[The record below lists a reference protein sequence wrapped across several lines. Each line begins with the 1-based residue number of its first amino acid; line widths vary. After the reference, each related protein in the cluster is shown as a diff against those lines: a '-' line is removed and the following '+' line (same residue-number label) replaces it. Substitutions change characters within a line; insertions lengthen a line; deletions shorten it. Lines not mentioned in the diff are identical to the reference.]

1 MSIIQFLRILAARWK
16 MIFGTM
22 LACLAVA
29 TVIAMLLPKR
39 YPASARVMLD
49 IVKPDPVTGQTVG
62 GRDTRGYVR
71 TQVELIKDMRVAGAV
86 VDKLGLAN
94 DPTNIAAYEA
104 TGRTAADGGIRAW
117 LGQQIINNT
126 DAGLVSNSSILE
138 ITYQTSDR
146 ERAKQ
151 IVNVIRDAYIDT
163 SLKFRTDTAGRSSEW
178 FREQA
183 EKNRESLRAAENEL
197 SAFMTKNDIVIV
209 GGVDG
214 DTAKLAGLQ
223 ASLQAARG
231 QQSMADAAVAGR
243 LATDPVADQ
252 LQTQL
257 SQIDDQMALAAARLG
272 PEHPSYKAM
281 QAQRRTVSNALA
293 QARSRSSA
301 SVSAMTGAARGSV
314 TKLEAEVN
322 TQEQRV
328 LERKPILDE
337 LVRLNREVE
346 LRRAQYERAAAR
358 TADLKLEADV
368 SETGLVVLGDPTAS
382 STPSYPKVGLV
393 AGLAAFFGL
402 ALGVLA
408 AIIAEFIARRVRG
421 QEDLAH
427 ATGVPVLVTVGASAP
442 SPLRQRLQKL
452 LGRRDPS
459 DGEGELQAI

>member
-1 MSIIQFLRILAARWK
+1 M
-16 MIFGTM
+16 
-22 LACLAVA
+22 AVA
-29 TVIAMLLPKR
+29 TVIAMMLPKR
-39 YPASARVMLD
+39 YPASARVLLD
-49 IVKPDPVTGQTVG
+49 IVKPDPVTGQAVG
-62 GRDTRGYVR
+62 GRDSRGYVR
-71 TQVELIKDMRVAGAV
+71 TQVELIKDMRVAGVV

-94 DPTNIAAYEA
+94 DPGTIRAYEA
-104 TGRTAADGGIRAW
+104 TGRTEADGGIRSW

-126 DAGLVSNSSILE
+126 DAGLVSGSSILE
-138 ITYQTSDR
+138 ITYQTSDP

-151 IVNVIRDAYIDT
+151 VVGVIRDAFIDT
-163 SLKFRTDTAGRSSEW
+163 SLKFRTDTASRSSEW

-183 EKNRESLRAAENEL
+183 DKSRASLQAAEADL
-197 SAFMTKNDIVIV
+197 SAFMTKNNIVIV
-209 GGVDG
+209 NGADG

-243 LATDPVADQ
+243 IANDPVADQ

-257 SQIDDQMALAAARLG
+257 SAIDDQMALAAARLG

-281 QAQRRTVSNALA
+281 QAQRRTVQNALG
-293 QARSRSSA
+293 QARSRSQG
-301 SVSAMTGAARGSV
+301 SVSAMSGAARQSV
-314 TKLEAEVN
+314 TQLEAAVAA
-322 TQEQRV
+322 QEKRV

-346 LRRAQYERAAAR
+346 FRRGQYERAAAR
-358 TADLKLEADV
+358 TADLRLEADV

-382 STPSYPKVGLV
+382 RTPSYPKVGLIV
-393 AGLAAFFGL
+393 GLSAFFGL
-402 ALGVLA
+402 ALGVLS

-427 ATGVPVLVTVGASAP
+427 AAGVPVLVTVGAASP
-442 SPLRQRLQKL
+442 SPLRLRIQKL